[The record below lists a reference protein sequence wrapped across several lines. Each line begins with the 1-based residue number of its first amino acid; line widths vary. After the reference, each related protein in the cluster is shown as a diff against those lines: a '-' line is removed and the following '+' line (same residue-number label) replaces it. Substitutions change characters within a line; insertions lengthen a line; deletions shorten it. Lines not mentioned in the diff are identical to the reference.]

1 MKYIMKK
8 RQAKA
13 TIFALIG
20 LLILAQPV
28 VGNGPGPET
37 QYTYEVELINLSN
50 DESVEVL
57 FEHPAVAYQRSSTVR
72 VVRNGVNETFSQDSE
87 IIAPELRDLIDRR
100 FFADD
105 DGDQYYRVDARI
117 TNGTFKLDATPV
129 SERAVVDELGIPLS
143 DASSPIR
150 VAVDGDVTSLEN
162 AEPTI
167 VADEDRALLVRIADT
182 ESVPDRLAIVK
193 IPAYALGVAL
203 VIYAGIKLRE

>member
-1 MKYIMKK
+1 
-8 RQAKA
+8 
-13 TIFALIG
+13 
-20 LLILAQPV
+20 
-28 VGNGPGPET
+28 
-37 QYTYEVELINLSN
+37 
-50 DESVEVL
+50 
-57 FEHPAVAYQRSSTVR
+57 
-72 VVRNGVNETFSQDSE
+72 
-87 IIAPELRDLIDRR
+87 LRDLIDRR